1 MLIIWK
7 AVLSKFLERDV
18 LIDKEDVS
26 DLDTSS
32 LRAGSCDAVRQL
44 LKLRGGL
51 VSLFLP
57 YILLVGIKT

>member
-18 LIDKEDVS
+18 FIDKEDVS

-32 LRAGSCDAVRQL
+32 LRAGS
-44 LKLRGGL
+44 
-51 VSLFLP
+51 
-57 YILLVGIKT
+57 